1 MKNHSK
7 VGKKPGRPTYRT
19 QDSFKF
25 RKYLKIKSFKV
36 KTRVKKKLL
45 KNKAGFLKKN
55 ALRIFEK
62 GKIVFSPFKREII
75 NEK

>member
-25 RKYLKIKSFKV
+25 RKYLKV
-36 KTRVKKKLL
+36 KTLKIGLKAKKGNAQKRIQ
-45 KNKAGFLKKN
+45 KNKK
-55 ALRIFEK
+55 
-62 GKIVFSPFKREII
+62 VF
-75 NEK
+75 